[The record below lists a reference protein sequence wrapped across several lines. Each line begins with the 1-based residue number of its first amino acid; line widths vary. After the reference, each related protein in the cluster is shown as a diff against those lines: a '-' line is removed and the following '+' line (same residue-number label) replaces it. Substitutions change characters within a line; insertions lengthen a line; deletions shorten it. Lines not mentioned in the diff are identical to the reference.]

1 MKECFYYVV
10 CCLKRNF
17 DVFYDLK
24 LYYCYMDLL
33 EWFWIWFKGIM
44 NGVLIMNENFWYEL
58 IKIESD
64 INWIRIDNNFEV
76 VK

>member
-1 MKECFYYVV
+1 
-10 CCLKRNF
+10 
-17 DVFYDLK
+17 
-24 LYYCYMDLL
+24 MDLL
-33 EWFWIWFKGIM
+33 EWFWIWFKGII
-44 NGVLIMNENFWYEL
+44 NGVFIMNENFWYEL

>member
-1 MKECFYYVV
+1 
-10 CCLKRNF
+10 
-17 DVFYDLK
+17 
-24 LYYCYMDLL
+24 MDLL
-33 EWFWIWFKGIM
+33 EWLWIWLKGII

>member
-1 MKECFYYVV
+1 
-10 CCLKRNF
+10 
-17 DVFYDLK
+17 
-24 LYYCYMDLL
+24 MDLL
-33 EWFWIWFKGIM
+33 EWFWIWFKGII
-44 NGVLIMNENFWYEL
+44 NGFLIMNENFWYEL